1 MSSKLGESGKRWFEI
16 GTKAIDDCR
25 EELVRIA
32 LDLHAHP
39 ELNYQE
45 HYAAKLLSD
54 TLERQGFV
62 VERGVGGVETA
73 FRATLEGGAGKGPT
87 VALLAE
93 YDALPDIGHG
103 CGHNLIAMTAVGA
116 GLGVQAVRKTIP
128 GRLVVI
134 GTPAEEG
141 GGGKIRLLKAGVF
154 NDVDVALQSH
164 PGSNR
169 TAIPLEVPLEESWR
183 LAMVGYRYGFHGKA
197 AHAATMPQEGVN
209 ALNAVIHLFTGID
222 ALRQHLLDD
231 VRIHGVITDGGKAPN
246 VVPDFA
252 AANFMLRSRDHKY
265 LRNEVVPKVQQI
277 AEGAA
282 KMTGASLKIEPFYP
296 FYENV
301 RPNNSLAELALINAR
316 TVGLEVDDKG
326 LSVRRNAASTDSG
339 NVSQL
344 LPFFNLSFAVSK
356 TPVAGH
362 SKALAEAARSEF
374 ALGMALDVAKA
385 LALTACDLL
394 DNCELVA
401 AARREFDE
409 RGRLLKVA
417 S

>member
-169 TAIPLEVPLEESWR
+169 TAIPVEVPLEESWR

>member
-16 GTKAIDDCR
+16 GTKAIDDAR

-128 GRLVVI
+128 GRVVVI

-169 TAIPLEVPLEESWR
+169 TAITLEVPLEESWR
-183 LAMVGYRYGFHGKA
+183 LAMVGYRYVFHGKA

-209 ALNAVIHLFTGID
+209 A
-222 ALRQHLLDD
+222 
-231 VRIHGVITDGGKAPN
+231 
-246 VVPDFA
+246 
-252 AANFMLRSRDHKY
+252 
-265 LRNEVVPKVQQI
+265 
-277 AEGAA
+277 
-282 KMTGASLKIEPFYP
+282 
-296 FYENV
+296 
-301 RPNNSLAELALINAR
+301 
-316 TVGLEVDDKG
+316 
-326 LSVRRNAASTDSG
+326 
-339 NVSQL
+339 
-344 LPFFNLSFAVSK
+344 
-356 TPVAGH
+356 
-362 SKALAEAARSEF
+362 
-374 ALGMALDVAKA
+374 
-385 LALTACDLL
+385 
-394 DNCELVA
+394 
-401 AARREFDE
+401 
-409 RGRLLKVA
+409 
-417 S
+417 

>member
-1 MSSKLGESGKRWFEI
+1 
-16 GTKAIDDCR
+16 
-25 EELVRIA
+25 
-32 LDLHAHP
+32 
-39 ELNYQE
+39 
-45 HYAAKLLSD
+45 
-54 TLERQGFV
+54 
-62 VERGVGGVETA
+62 
-73 FRATLEGGAGKGPT
+73 
-87 VALLAE
+87 
-93 YDALPDIGHG
+93 
-103 CGHNLIAMTAVGA
+103 
-116 GLGVQAVRKTIP
+116 
-128 GRLVVI
+128 
-134 GTPAEEG
+134 
-141 GGGKIRLLKAGVF
+141 
-154 NDVDVALQSH
+154 
-164 PGSNR
+164 
-169 TAIPLEVPLEESWR
+169 
-183 LAMVGYRYGFHGKA
+183 
-197 AHAATMPQEGVN
+197 
-209 ALNAVIHLFTGID
+209 
-222 ALRQHLLDD
+222 
-231 VRIHGVITDGGKAPN
+231 
-246 VVPDFA
+246 
-252 AANFMLRSRDHKY
+252 
-265 LRNEVVPKVQQI
+265 
-277 AEGAA
+277 
-282 KMTGASLKIEPFYP
+282 MTGASLKVEPFYP